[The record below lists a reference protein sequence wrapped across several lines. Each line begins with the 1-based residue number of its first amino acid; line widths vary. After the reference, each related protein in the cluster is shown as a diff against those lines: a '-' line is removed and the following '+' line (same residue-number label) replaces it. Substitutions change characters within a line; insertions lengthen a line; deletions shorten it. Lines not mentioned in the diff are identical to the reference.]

1 MMNIDS
7 FLTIKN
13 SLPILIVIFI
23 TVFCLILLTRIIL
36 FFLLNQ
42 AYKRYLALKEFGKSK
57 LPLIKKDFIK
67 EDEELMKVKAE
78 IPRAHSQVKAEIKE
92 RGPQNGSYEII
103 PSFEQEQARQ
113 ELSEVNIIDIVKP
126 VGFWTSMI
134 LGQKLTYL
142 IQSAQILNKRG
153 DKGFWASMIEAKE
166 REAGRQHSRGR

>member
-1 MMNIDS
+1 MINIDS
-7 FLTIKN
+7 LLSVKN

-57 LPLIKKDFIK
+57 LPLTKKDFIK
-67 EDEELMKVKAE
+67 KDEELMKVKAE
-78 IPRAHSQVKAEIKE
+78 IPRAHSQVKAEMKE
-92 RGPQNGSYEII
+92 RGTQNGSYEII
-103 PSFEQEQARQ
+103 SSFEQERTRQ
-113 ELSEVNIIDIVKP
+113 ELSELNIVDIVKP